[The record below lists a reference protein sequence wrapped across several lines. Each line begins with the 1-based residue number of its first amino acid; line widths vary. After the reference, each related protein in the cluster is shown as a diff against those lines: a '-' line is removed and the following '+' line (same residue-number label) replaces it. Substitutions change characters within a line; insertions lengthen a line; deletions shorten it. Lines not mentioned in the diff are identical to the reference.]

1 MGDVRIYPALAAL
14 AITAVMLVVWPHA
27 LGALFA
33 SDFLPHAQCYLWRP
47 GLIGLHLIT
56 DAAIGLSYV
65 AISFSLI
72 YFVRRRVDLPFNR
85 MFVAFGVF
93 IIACGA
99 THLMEIWTLW
109 QPVYW
114 LAGAV
119 KVVTALASV
128 ATALLL
134 PPLIPKALALP
145 SPTLLTRANAE
156 LAQEVTER
164 RAAEARVRALL
175 ESAPDGIFLM
185 SGEGAI
191 ELVNE
196 RAEAMFGYAR
206 RELLGLPIT
215 RLLSDPAIA
224 TADRQRVEVPGRRR
238 DGSTFPTEVSVSP
251 LANAERRLLTVVV
264 RDISERRRLEEER
277 ADRVHAEVA
286 RAQAEELGRRA
297 SFLAEASRLL
307 AGSLDYEATLKS
319 IARVSIP
326 YLADYVLIDA
336 LDAGGRLHRL
346 AAAHADPTLEE
357 RLAHRPPYALADAG
371 DSVIGAVLE
380 HGEPTLVRDVS
391 EEWLAARHVDAAH
404 LGVTAGMRAASL
416 MLVPLRARGRML
428 GVVTFAL
435 DPGPR
440 RYALADLALAEDLA
454 QRAALSADNAR
465 LYREAQDASRAKD
478 EFLAVLSH
486 ELRTPLT
493 PVLGWIRML
502 RTGTLPPP
510 TAERALDTIERNTR
524 LQVQL
529 VEDLLDVS
537 RIITGKLKL
546 DLQSTSIA
554 LVVDLAVESIAG
566 SAATKSITVRRE
578 VAEGL
583 PPLHADANRLQQ
595 VLTNLLSNAVKF
607 TATGGRVEIIA
618 AQGGDGI
625 ELTVSDTGTGLT
637 PETAPHIFDRFHQAD
652 STITRQHGGLGL
664 GLAIVR
670 HIVELHGGS
679 VRASS
684 PGSGQGT
691 TFTVLLPVA
700 GPAVRLDIATP
711 AEPAP
716 PPALR
721 PDALAGVR
729 VLVVDDEPDS
739 RDVVAAVLERTGA
752 EVATATSTQEALRLI
767 DKHLPEVLVSDLAM
781 PHEDGYA
788 LLRELRARGRTA
800 RLTTVALS
808 AQARPEDR
816 RRALQ
821 AGYDAHIAKPVEP
834 AALALLVKELV
845 QKRRRQS

>member
-1 MGDVRIYPALAAL
+1 
-14 AITAVMLVVWPHA
+14 
-27 LGALFA
+27 
-33 SDFLPHAQCYLWRP
+33 
-47 GLIGLHLIT
+47 
-56 DAAIGLSYV
+56 
-65 AISFSLI
+65 
-72 YFVRRRVDLPFNR
+72 
-85 MFVAFGVF
+85 
-93 IIACGA
+93 
-99 THLMEIWTLW
+99 
-109 QPVYW
+109 
-114 LAGAV
+114 
-119 KVVTALASV
+119 
-128 ATALLL
+128 
-134 PPLIPKALALP
+134 
-145 SPTLLTRANAE
+145 
-156 LAQEVTER
+156 
-164 RAAEARVRALL
+164 
-175 ESAPDGIFLM
+175 
-185 SGEGAI
+185 
-191 ELVNE
+191 
-196 RAEAMFGYAR
+196 
-206 RELLGLPIT
+206 
-215 RLLSDPAIA
+215 
-224 TADRQRVEVPGRRR
+224 
-238 DGSTFPTEVSVSP
+238 
-251 LANAERRLLTVVV
+251 
-264 RDISERRRLEEER
+264 
-277 ADRVHAEVA
+277 
-286 RAQAEELGRRA
+286 
-297 SFLAEASRLL
+297 
-307 AGSLDYEATLKS
+307 
-319 IARVSIP
+319 
-326 YLADYVLIDA
+326 
-336 LDAGGRLHRL
+336 
-346 AAAHADPTLEE
+346 
-357 RLAHRPPYALADAG
+357 
-371 DSVIGAVLE
+371 
-380 HGEPTLVRDVS
+380 
-391 EEWLAARHVDAAH
+391 
-404 LGVTAGMRAASL
+404 
-416 MLVPLRARGRML
+416 
-428 GVVTFAL
+428 VTFAL

-510 TAERALDTIERNTR
+510 TTERALDTIERNTR

-566 SAATKSITVRRE
+566 SAATKSITVRRD
-578 VAEGL
+578 VADGL

-607 TATGGRVEIIA
+607 TATGGRVEIVA
-618 AQGGDGI
+618 AQAGDGI

-684 PGSGQGT
+684 PGPGQGT
-691 TFTVLLPVA
+691 TFTVSLPVA
-700 GPAVRLDIATP
+700 GPAVRLDLATP
-711 AEPAP
+711 AESTL

-721 PDALAGVR
+721 PDTLAGVR

-739 RDVVAAVLERTGA
+739 RDVVATVLERTGA
-752 EVATATSTQEALRLI
+752 EVATASSAQDALRLI
-767 DKHLPEVLVSDLAM
+767 DKHAPEVLVSDLAM
-781 PHEDGYA
+781 PQEDGYA

-800 RLTTVALS
+800 TLTTVALS

-821 AGYDAHIAKPVEP
+821 AGYDAHVAKPVEP
-834 AALALLVKELV
+834 AALALLVRELV